1 MTTEDIK
8 NVIYKYLKQTISV
21 PITKDIHPDQSVIN
35 ERIVINV
42 IGINAGSWESG
53 KANINW
59 FVPDINPFGYYEPD
73 SKRLNYAEGIL
84 KGLFNHG
91 KLLKS
96 TTEFIHMENE
106 SVEIISENNSHYI
119 NYKIKLKIDNH

>member
-1 MTTEDIK
+1 MTSEDIK
-8 NVIYKYLKQTISV
+8 IVIYKYLKQSISV
-21 PITKDIHPDQSVIN
+21 PVTKDKHPDQSEIK

-42 IGINAGSWESG
+42 IGVNSGSWESG

-73 SKRLNYAEGIL
+73 SKRLDYAEGVL

-91 KLLKS
+91 KLFKMAN
-96 TTEFIHMENE
+96 TFIHIENE
-106 SVEIISENNSHYI
+106 STELIEDNKAHFI
-119 NYKIKLKIDNH
+119 NYKLKLKIDNH